1 MFKAHPNGSHLMIGV
16 MVRNAMIGLLLAAM
30 SLPAHAQ
37 LVSTGDALAAES
49 GQLEQRVEAFLLRD
63 DVAAELAQYGIS
75 HEKAMARVANLS
87 AAELE
92 QVAGRINEMP
102 AAGDG
107 VVVIAGVVFI
117 VLIIL
122 EVVGVTDI
130 FKSV

>member
-1 MFKAHPNGSHLMIGV
+1 
-16 MVRNAMIGLLLAAM
+16 MIGLLLAAM
-30 SLPAHAQ
+30 TLPAHAQ
-37 LVSTGDALAAES
+37 LVSTGDALALET

-75 HEKAMARVANLS
+75 HERAMARVDNMS

-92 QVAGRINEMP
+92 QLSGRIDELP

-107 VVVIAGVVFI
+107 VIVIAGIVFV

-122 EVVGVTDI
+122 ELVGVTDI
-130 FKSV
+130 FKSA

>member
-1 MFKAHPNGSHLMIGV
+1 MTGMIF
-16 MVRNAMIGLLLAAM
+16 RNALILVLLAAM

-37 LVSTGDALAAES
+37 LVSTGDALALEA

-92 QVAGRINEMP
+92 QVAGRIGEMP

-130 FKSV
+130 FKAR

>member
-1 MFKAHPNGSHLMIGV
+1 MIGV
-16 MVRNAMIGLLLAAM
+16 IVRNAMIGLLLAAM
-30 SLPAHAQ
+30 TLPAHAQ
-37 LVSTGDALAAES
+37 LVSTGDALALET

-75 HEKAMARVANLS
+75 HERAMARVDNMS

-92 QVAGRINEMP
+92 QLSGRIDELP

-107 VVVIAGVVFI
+107 VIVIAGIVFV

-122 EVVGVTDI
+122 ELVGVTDI
-130 FKSV
+130 FKSA

>member
-1 MFKAHPNGSHLMIGV
+1 MTGV
-16 MVRNAMIGLLLAAM
+16 IFRNALIGLLLAAM
-30 SLPAHAQ
+30 TLPAHAQ
-37 LVSTGDALAAES
+37 MVSTGDALALEA

-75 HEKAMARVANLS
+75 HERAMARVDNMS

-92 QVAGRINEMP
+92 QLAGRIDEMP

-107 VVVIAGVVFI
+107 VIVIAGVVFI

-122 EVVGVTDI
+122 ELVGVTDI
-130 FKSV
+130 FKST

>member
-1 MFKAHPNGSHLMIGV
+1 MSGMIF
-16 MVRNAMIGLLLAAM
+16 RKAMIGLLLAAM
-30 SLPAHAQ
+30 TLPAQAQ
-37 LVSTGDALAAES
+37 LVSTGDALALEA

-92 QVAGRINEMP
+92 QVAGRIDEMP
-102 AAGDG
+102 AAGNG
-107 VVVIAGVVFI
+107 LVVIAGVVFI

-122 EVVGVTDI
+122 EFVGVTDI
-130 FKSV
+130 FKAR

>member
-1 MFKAHPNGSHLMIGV
+1 MIAGIF
-16 MVRNAMIGLLLAAM
+16 RNTLIALLLAAM
-30 SLPAHAQ
+30 TLPAHAQ
-37 LVSTGDALAAES
+37 LVSTGDALALET

-75 HEKAMARVANLS
+75 HERAMARVSNLS

-92 QVAGRINEMP
+92 QVAGRIDEMP
-102 AAGDG
+102 AGDG

-122 EVVGVTDI
+122 EFVGVIDI
-130 FKSV
+130 FKAR

>member
-1 MFKAHPNGSHLMIGV
+1 MIGV
-16 MVRNAMIGLLLAAM
+16 IVRNAMIGLLLAAM
-30 SLPAHAQ
+30 TLPAHAQ
-37 LVSTGDALAAES
+37 LVSTGDALALEA
-49 GQLEQRVEAFLLRD
+49 GHLEQRVEAFLLRD

-92 QVAGRINEMP
+92 QVAGRIDEMP
-102 AAGDG
+102 AAGSG

-130 FKSV
+130 FKAR

>member
-1 MFKAHPNGSHLMIGV
+1 MIRHTIRNF
-16 MVRNAMIGLLLAAM
+16 MVLVLLAAM
-30 SLPAHAQ
+30 VLPANAQ
-37 LVSTGDALAAES
+37 LVSTGDALALES
-49 GQLEQRVEAFLLRD
+49 GQLESRIEAFMLRD

>member
-1 MFKAHPNGSHLMIGV
+1 MTGV
-16 MVRNAMIGLLLAAM
+16 IFRNALIGLLLAAM
-30 SLPAHAQ
+30 TLPAHAQ
-37 LVSTGDALAAES
+37 LVSTGDALALEA

-75 HEKAMARVANLS
+75 HERAMARVDNMS

-92 QVAGRINEMP
+92 QLAGRIDEMP

-122 EVVGVTDI
+122 ELVGVTDI
-130 FKSV
+130 FKSA

>member
-1 MFKAHPNGSHLMIGV
+1 MTGV
-16 MVRNAMIGLLLAAM
+16 IFRNALIGLLLAAM
-30 SLPAHAQ
+30 TLPAHAQ
-37 LVSTGDALAAES
+37 MVSTGDALALEA

-75 HEKAMARVANLS
+75 HERAMARVDNMS

-92 QVAGRINEMP
+92 QLAGRIDEMP

-107 VVVIAGVVFI
+107 VIVIAGIVFV

-122 EVVGVTDI
+122 ELVGVTDI
-130 FKSV
+130 FKST

>member
-1 MFKAHPNGSHLMIGV
+1 MTGMIF
-16 MVRNAMIGLLLAAM
+16 RNALILVLLAAM

-37 LVSTGDALAAES
+37 LVSTGDALALEA

-63 DVAAELAQYGIS
+63 DVAAELAQYRIS
-75 HEKAMARVANLS
+75 HEKAMACVANLS
-87 AAELE
+87 AAELG
-92 QVAGRINEMP
+92 QVAGRIGEMP

-130 FKSV
+130 FKAR

>member
-1 MFKAHPNGSHLMIGV
+1 MTGV
-16 MVRNAMIGLLLAAM
+16 IFRNALIGLLLAAM
-30 SLPAHAQ
+30 TLPAHAQ
-37 LVSTGDALAAES
+37 LVSTGDALALEA

-75 HEKAMARVANLS
+75 HERAMARVDNMS

-92 QVAGRINEMP
+92 QLAGRIDEMP

-107 VVVIAGVVFI
+107 VIVIAGVVFI

-122 EVVGVTDI
+122 ELVGVTDI
-130 FKSV
+130 FKST

>member
-1 MFKAHPNGSHLMIGV
+1 MIG
-16 MVRNAMIGLLLAAM
+16 MMIRNALIFVLLAAM
-30 SLPAHAQ
+30 TLPAHAQ
-37 LVSTGDALAAES
+37 LVSTGDALALET

-75 HEKAMARVANLS
+75 HERAMARVANLS

-92 QVAGRINEMP
+92 QVAGRIHEMP

-107 VVVIAGVVFI
+107 IVVIAGVVFI

-130 FKSV
+130 FKSR

>member
-1 MFKAHPNGSHLMIGV
+1 MIG
-16 MVRNAMIGLLLAAM
+16 MIFRNALILVLLAAM

-37 LVSTGDALAAES
+37 LVSTGDALALEA

-92 QVAGRINEMP
+92 QVAGRIGEMP

-130 FKSV
+130 FKAR